1 MLLLK
6 VVAVVQLL
14 SIKSAPSPSPNPSDN
29 FQLDKGAAD
38 SLAQEERRVLQL
50 PRCQNPPEFLPKP
63 AKLNNQK
70 QLTP

>member
-1 MLLLK
+1 M
-6 VVAVVQLL
+6 VQLL
-14 SIKSAPSPSPNPSDN
+14 SIKSAPSPNPNPLTWRSPNPSNN